1 MACLVAVLR
10 SKFGAT
16 LLAVLLCAAVAGWE
30 GYQSGS
36 ERVQRLWDA
45 EKARTSAG
53 IIKSVEV
60 QDARNNVAAAR
71 YEVKREHRERAYRQI
86 NRNVDRLP
94 VADCGL
100 SDDGLR
106 EWNNAN
112 SGGDT
117 EAASSTD
124 GAMPGEPAE
133 SAERGSDDA
142 AAESH

>member
-1 MACLVAVLR
+1 MSLLMAALR
-10 SKFGAT
+10 SKVGIA
-16 LLAVLLCAAVAGWE
+16 LMAALLCAAVAGWK

-36 ERVQRLWDA
+36 DSVQRLWDA
-45 EKARTSAG
+45 EKARTAAG

-60 QDARNNVAAAR
+60 QDARNNVAAIR
-71 YEVKREHRERAYRQI
+71 YEVKREHRVRAYHQI

-94 VADCGL
+94 VVDCGL

-106 EWNNAN
+106 QWNDANA
-112 SGGDT
+112 GGNADS
-117 EAASSTD
+117 AAGTD
-124 GAMPGEPAE
+124 GAMSDDATE